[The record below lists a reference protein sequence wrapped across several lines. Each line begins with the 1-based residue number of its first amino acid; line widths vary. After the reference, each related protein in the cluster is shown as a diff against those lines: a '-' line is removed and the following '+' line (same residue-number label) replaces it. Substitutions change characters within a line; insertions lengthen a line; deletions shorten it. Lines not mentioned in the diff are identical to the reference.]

1 MPKSWVWLVKQIT
14 EKIKSAPQR
23 LLLTCFALLMLLATA
38 WLLWPWPGS
47 GQQAAYFIPAASA
60 TLTRVTVERKPTPTS
75 FIPTAT
81 PKPIKHVVQQGEVLG
96 IIAEQYGTTVDAILL
111 ANGLKD
117 ANRIQIG
124 QELVIAGA
132 NRTPIAVVAD
142 TPYPTATP
150 TSRFPYAA
158 PTLLSPVDGAVFKG
172 REAHVVLQ
180 WASVGTLRENEW
192 YELKVSVSGES
203 DAYSAYT
210 KSSSSVLPASLYPGD
225 NGGLL
230 YWTVSVLNRSG
241 GQAAALSAASRSRRL
256 EWR

>member
-1 MPKSWVWLVKQIT
+1 MPKSWDSLVKQII
-14 EKIKSAPQR
+14 EKTKSAPQR

-47 GQQAAYFIPAASA
+47 GEQLATFFPPASA

-81 PKPIKHVVQQGEVLG
+81 PKPIKHVVQEGEVLG
-96 IIAEQYGTTVDAILL
+96 IIAEQYGTTVDDILS
-111 ANGLKD
+111 ANGLED

-124 QELVIAGA
+124 QELVIGGA
-132 NRTPIAVVAD
+132 NRTPIAVVVD

-172 REAHVVLQ
+172 RGAHVVLQ
-180 WASVGTLRENEW
+180 WASVGTLGENEW
-192 YELKVSVSGES
+192 YELKVLTPGE
-203 DAYSAYT
+203 DAYTGYI
-210 KSSSSVLPASLYPGD
+210 KSSSSVLPASAYPDD
-225 NGGLL
+225 NGGVP
-230 YWTVSVLNRSG
+230 YWTVSVVNLSDGRTT
-241 GQAAALSAASRSRRL
+241 ALSAASRSRKL